1 MSEIIYLKKYLGS
14 NKEVVVAKAFITEGK
29 IKLEGDKEII
39 SMLESGIVDPRNKI
53 KLVYPKDGE
62 VFLQAMLN
70 YFDSPYLFATNK
82 LKIH

>member
-14 NKEVVVAKAFITEGK
+14 NKEKTLVEAYLSNKTIKFNGDAPTIT
-29 IKLEGDKEII
+29 
-39 SMLESGIVDPRNKI
+39 MLEAGIVDPRNKI